1 MGPLETAPWRLS
13 PPTAS
18 EAALGGLVGASGE
31 VLAILGAPA
40 LLENFSLWVWELGR
54 LGDRPGETAWAASP

>member
-1 MGPLETAPWRLS
+1 M
-13 PPTAS
+13 AS

-40 LLENFSLWVWELGR
+40 LLENFSLWVWELGQ